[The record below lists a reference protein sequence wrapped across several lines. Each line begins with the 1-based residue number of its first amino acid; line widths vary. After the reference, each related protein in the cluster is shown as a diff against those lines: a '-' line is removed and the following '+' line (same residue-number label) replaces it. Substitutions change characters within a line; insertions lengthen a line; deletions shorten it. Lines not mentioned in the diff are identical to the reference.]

1 MPRDYLISSHR
12 SLEGSWSV
20 KIFFQDFE
28 KDFDRLMDFTRYRSD
43 KLKQRKEIC
52 HFRLRFND

>member
-12 SLEGSWSV
+12 SLEGSGV
-20 KIFFQDFE
+20 LRFFFQDFE
-28 KDFDRLMDFTRYRSD
+28 KDFDRLMDFTRYPSD